1 MAKFS
6 VSFKDLSKCCESFSG
21 KSRWTTSRDYRPQI
35 TSCCNR
41 AVRKTHKGRLL
52 ITWGP
57 AHKVI
62 TRGLWGRGQSNYDK
76 WHYAK
81 AHLISP
87 IIATFNISN
96 KYHATRSMGAKS
108 DLIALSLISQPAIN
122 RTAPRLF
129 LTFFSPNFSTL
140 TSRTDSW
147 CKNQYSLLFK
157 IWRECLLTHYRNMP
171 KCYITTYLSCVLF
184 GL

>member
-62 TRGLWGRGQSNYDK
+62 TRGLWGGGQSNYDK
-76 WHYAK
+76 WHYA
-81 AHLISP
+81 
-87 IIATFNISN
+87 FNLPHHRHYQYI
-96 KYHATRSMGAKS
+96 KHATRSTGAKS
-108 DLIALSLISQPAIN
+108 DLIVLSLISQPAIN

-129 LTFFSPNFSTL
+129 LTPLLNFDFEDRQL
-140 TSRTDSW
+140 V
-147 CKNQYSLLFK
+147 QEPIFAPL
-157 IWRECLLTHYRNMP
+157 
-171 KCYITTYLSCVLF
+171 
-184 GL
+184 

>member
-1 MAKFS
+1 MAKFL
-6 VSFKDLSKCCESFSG
+6 VSIKDLSKCCESFSG

-62 TRGLWGRGQSNYDK
+62 TWGLWEGGDGSVKLWQMTWCKIPFNLPHHRHYQYIKHVLRKAVYGCKIWSNRAVPHFTAGNK
-76 WHYAK
+76 SCFT
-81 AHLISP
+81 SP
-87 IIATFNISN
+87 FS
-96 KYHATRSMGAKS
+96 
-108 DLIALSLISQPAIN
+108 
-122 RTAPRLF
+122 RLFLAFF
-129 LTFFSPNFSTL
+129 LTFFSPHLSTL
-140 TSRTDSW
+140 TSRTDS

-157 IWRECLLTHYRNMP
+157 IWR
-171 KCYITTYLSCVLF
+171 KC
-184 GL
+184 

>member
-1 MAKFS
+1 MAKFL
-6 VSFKDLSKCCESFSG
+6 VSFKDLSKFCESFSG

-62 TRGLWGRGQSNYDK
+62 TWGLWERGGGQSNYDK
-76 WHYAK
+76 LHDAK
-81 AHLISP
+81 SHLISP
-87 IIATFNISN
+87 IIATINTSN
-96 KYHATRSMGAKS
+96 MYYATRSMGAKS

-122 RTAPRLF
+122 RASPLPF
-129 LTFFSPNFSTL
+129 LAFFSPFFSPFSHL
-140 TSRTDSW
+140 
-147 CKNQYSLLFK
+147 
-157 IWRECLLTHYRNMP
+157 LLTPPLNFDFEDKQLVQEP
-171 KCYITTYLSCVLF
+171 TFASL
-184 GL
+184 

>member
-62 TRGLWGRGQSNYDK
+62 TWGLWGRGQSNYDK
-76 WHYAK
+76 WHDAK
-81 AHLISP
+81 SHL
-87 IIATFNISN
+87 IIATINISN
-96 KYHATRSMGAKS
+96 KYYATRSTGAKS

-122 RTAPRLF
+122 RTTPRLF
-129 LTFFSPNFSTL
+129 LAFFSPFSHP
-140 TSRTDSW
+140 TSQLWLRGET
-147 CKNQYSLLFK
+147 
-157 IWRECLLTHYRNMP
+157 
-171 KCYITTYLSCVLF
+171 V
-184 GL
+184 